1 MTAVSNLPGNLLTIF
16 VMDKVGRKP
25 LLGTSSLKLCVCVCA
40 CLPAH
45 ALMCTCVCACVRVED
60 LSKFLEFKD
69 V

>member
-25 LLGTSSLKLCVCVCA
+25 LLGMSSLKLCVCGLVCMHM
-40 CLPAH
+40 LSYV
-45 ALMCTCVCACVRVED
+45 LVSVCACV
-60 LSKFLEFKD
+60 FKIFANFG